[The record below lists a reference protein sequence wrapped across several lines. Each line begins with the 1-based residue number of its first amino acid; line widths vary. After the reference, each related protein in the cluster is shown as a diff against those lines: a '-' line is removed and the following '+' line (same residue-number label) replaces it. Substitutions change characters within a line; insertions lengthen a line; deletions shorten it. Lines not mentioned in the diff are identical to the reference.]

1 VDIGRYRREGE
12 EIEMMDAHDSIADAT
27 AKLRASS
34 KFRDWK
40 PSYPTPSPRTPGIER
55 SAILKD
61 ERHFTPQE
69 LADMWKVSVQ
79 TVREIFQNEDGV
91 LKIGR
96 DGTRTRRKYKTL
108 RIPESVVERVH
119 TRLSA

>member
-1 VDIGRYRREGE
+1 
-12 EIEMMDAHDSIADAT
+12 MTHAHTSLADAVT
-27 AKLRASS
+27 ELKASL
-34 KFRDWK
+34 KFREWK
-40 PSYPTPSPRTPGIER
+40 PSYVAPRLRPGIEI
-55 SAILKD
+55 SPILKD

-79 TVREIFQNEDGV
+79 TIREIFEREEGV

-96 DGTRTRRKYKTL
+96 DGTRTRRRYKTL

-119 TRLSA
+119 TRLGA

>member
-1 VDIGRYRREGE
+1 VIHAANSLS
-12 EIEMMDAHDSIADAT
+12 DAIVEL
-27 AKLRASS
+27 KSS
-34 KFRDWK
+34 EKFRKWQ
-40 PSYPTPSPRTPGIER
+40 PSYPATPRTPGIEQ

-69 LADMWKVSVQ
+69 LADLWKVSIQ
-79 TVREIFQNEDGV
+79 TIREIFQNEEGV

-96 DGTRTRRKYKTL
+96 DGTRTRRRYKTL
-108 RIPESVVERVH
+108 RIPESVVDRVH

>member
-1 VDIGRYRREGE
+1 MGSEQ
-12 EIEMMDAHDSIADAT
+12 
-27 AKLRASS
+27 
-34 KFRDWK
+34 FRQWK
-40 PSYPTPSPRTPGIER
+40 PSYAVRAPTTSPYIER
-55 SAILKD
+55 SALAKD

-79 TVREIFQNEDGV
+79 TIREIFQNEDGV

-96 DGTRTRRKYKTL
+96 DGTRTRRRYKTL

>member
-1 VDIGRYRREGE
+1 MIHAHGSLT
-12 EIEMMDAHDSIADAT
+12 DAIAEL
-27 AKLRASS
+27 KSS
-34 KFRDWK
+34 EKFRAWRPVRPD
-40 PSYPTPSPRTPGIER
+40 PGPGPDPEPRYGHRSYLMGE
-55 SAILKD
+55 

-96 DGTRTRRKYKTL
+96 DGTRTRRRYKTL